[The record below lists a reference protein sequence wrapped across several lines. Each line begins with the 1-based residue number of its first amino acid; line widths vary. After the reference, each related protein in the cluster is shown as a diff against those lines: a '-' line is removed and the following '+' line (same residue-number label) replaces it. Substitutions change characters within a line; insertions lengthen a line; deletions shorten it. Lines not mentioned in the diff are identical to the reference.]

1 MAVDIVPEMLE
12 SIKNEFQNKIK
23 NDPDIKAL
31 TKKLQEGNANYED
44 ANAYAVKVGEL
55 LSKTF
60 GQKIKV
66 DLLPDGRMYFNIA
79 DRVVGTMLD
88 NMYKLSADYSQKV
101 QTDLNKKNGYG
112 LAGITGRVDPDR
124 KKNFIDKISDSEEF
138 ENVDWM
144 LGESVVNYS
153 QAAVADTIKA
163 NVESQANAGVKGVI
177 QRILAPGCC
186 KWCEELEGT
195 YEYPNVPE
203 EVYMK
208 HKSCECQLIYTPKAN
223 PNNKRII
230 WSKR

>member
-12 SIKNEFQNKIK
+12 SIKNEFQKKII

-31 TKKLQEGNANYED
+31 TKKLREGNADYED

-60 GQKIKV
+60 GQKIKI

-101 QTDLNKKNGYG
+101 QSDINKKNGYG
-112 LAGITGRVDPDR
+112 LAGISGKVDPDR
-124 KKNFIDKISDSEEF
+124 KRNFIDKISDSEEF
-138 ENVDWM
+138 ADVDWM

-153 QAAVADTIKA
+153 QAAVSDTIKA
-163 NVESQANAGVKGVI
+163 NAEFQANAGVKGTI
-177 QRILAPGCC
+177 ERILAPGCC
-186 KWCEELEGT
+186 AWCEKLAGT
-195 YEYPNVPE
+195 YSYPDVPA

-208 HKSCECQLIYTPKAN
+208 HKDCGCELIYTPKAN
-223 PNNKRII
+223 NGNKRIV